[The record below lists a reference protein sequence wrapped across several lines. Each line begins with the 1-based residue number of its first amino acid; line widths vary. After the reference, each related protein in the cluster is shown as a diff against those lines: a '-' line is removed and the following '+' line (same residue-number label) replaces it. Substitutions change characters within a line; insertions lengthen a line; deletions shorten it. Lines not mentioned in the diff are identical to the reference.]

1 MAEAAATPAAA
12 PGAQVDPYRA
22 YNFKL
27 LINGITNGHFTEVTC
42 MEVNIARLAYREAGN
57 DVVRSV
63 PGQVDYEPVVLHFG
77 VTSSKDLWDWV
88 DLAAKGR
95 VSRRNV
101 SVVLMDSS
109 GTAEVMR
116 WNLLNAW
123 PCRWRGAH
131 LHTLAQEIAIESI
144 ALAYERL
151 ELETGSG
158 AAPKPA

>member
-1 MAEAAATPAAA
+1 MAEATATAA
-12 PGAQVDPYRA
+12 PGAQVDPFRA

-27 LINGITNGHFTEVTC
+27 LINGITNGHFTEVTS

-63 PGQVDYEPVVLHFG
+63 PGQVDYEPIVLHYG
-77 VTSSKDLWDWV
+77 LTTDRALYDWM
-88 DLAAKGR
+88 DGAAKGQ

-101 SVVLMDSS
+101 SIVLMDPA
-109 GTAEVMR
+109 GTAEVLR
-116 WNLLNAW
+116 WNLINAW

-131 LHTLAQEIAIESI
+131 LHTLGQEIAIESI

-151 ELETGSG
+151 ELESGSG
-158 AAPKPA
+158 AAPATA